1 MEHYITFHKI
11 VDLIQDYQEQS
22 PRLKSFGY
30 GDIVYFMNNVSGTT
44 TQYPFLFL
52 TPLNINYNENT
63 TQYQMSLIF
72 ADIVNTD
79 LTNEKDVV
87 SDMSLEARRF
97 LSYIKRG
104 DLMDFFD
111 TDLPANAIPFFE
123 KFNDHVGGV
132 VLDLFITVFEDINA
146 CDPFEPVPTP
156 TPTPTNFLL
165 QENGDFLLQEN
176 NNKIII

>member
-30 GDIVYFMNNVSGTT
+30 GDVVYFMNNVSGTT

-52 TPLNINYNENT
+52 TPLNITYNENT

-104 DLMDFFD
+104 DLMDVFD
-111 TDLPANAIPFFE
+111 TDLPTNAIPFFE

-146 CDPFEPVPTP
+146 CDPFEPVSPTP
-156 TPTPTNFLL
+156 SITPSITPSPTP
-165 QENGDFLLQEN
+165 
-176 NNKIII
+176 